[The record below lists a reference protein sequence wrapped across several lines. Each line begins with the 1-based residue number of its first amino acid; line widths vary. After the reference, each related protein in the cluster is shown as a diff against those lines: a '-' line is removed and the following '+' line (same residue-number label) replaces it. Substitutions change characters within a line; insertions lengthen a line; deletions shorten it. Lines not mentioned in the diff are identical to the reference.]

1 LELTNKFKTKALTGS
16 RVNFIFRNLAFW
28 AGFLHFVGMQIS
40 KKKQRPMLL
49 PVEVVTLTNGV
60 RLVMAPLPQV
70 ESVSLGIWAGVG
82 GRHETDKLSGIS
94 HFIEHLLFK
103 GTRHYSCR
111 AISQAIEG
119 RGGYLNA
126 FTQEENTCY
135 YARVAAGQTGRAFDV
150 LTDMVLRPKLSVTD
164 INRERTVIV
173 EEIQMYRDQPAQW
186 VEDLV
191 GALMWVGHPLGR
203 PIVGTPETLQG
214 LNRKTIASFH
224 HAAYSAH
231 NIVLS
236 ISGAIDRE
244 SIIRRATAEFELHRP
259 AAVPRF
265 PRVTGR
271 VAQRPIDVRV
281 RDIEQVHLALGVRVD
296 FGRSDRRR
304 FLFKLLNVI
313 LGENMSSRLFV
324 TLRER
329 EGLAYEIHSSCQLME
344 ETGSLDI
351 SAGLDQKRT
360 LRAVR
365 LILNE
370 MHRLRTDRVG
380 FREFRRAQ
388 EYTVGQIRLGLEST
402 SARML
407 WAGESLLNLGRVITP
422 EEVIEGIERATAEE
436 LRELAEEL
444 FNPRRLSL
452 ALVVPEKM
460 PTDPQSYLDAIAKL

>member
-1 LELTNKFKTKALTGS
+1 
-16 RVNFIFRNLAFW
+16 
-28 AGFLHFVGMQIS
+28 MQIS
-40 KKKQRPMLL
+40 KKKQRPVLL
-49 PVEVVTLTNGV
+49 SVEVVTLANGV
-60 RLVMAPLPQV
+60 RLVMTPLPQV

-82 GRHETDKLSGIS
+82 GRHESDQLSGIS

-150 LTDMVLRPKLSVTD
+150 LADMVRRPTLAVSD
-164 INRERTVIV
+164 IDRERAVIV

-186 VEDLV
+186 VDDLL
-191 GALMWVGHPLGR
+191 GELMWVGHPLGR
-203 PIVGTPETLQG
+203 PIVGTPETLHG
-214 LNRKTIASFH
+214 LNRRTIAAFH
-224 HAAYSAH
+224 QTAYSAR

-236 ISGAIDRE
+236 ISGAIDRDA
-244 SIIRRATAEFELHRP
+244 IIRRAVAEFESHRTAP
-259 AAVPRF
+259 VPRF
-265 PRVTGR
+265 QPVSGR
-271 VAQRPIDVRV
+271 VAQHPIDVRA
-281 RDIEQVHLALGVRVD
+281 RDIEQVHLALGIRVN
-296 FGRSDRRR
+296 FGRADRRR

-329 EGLAYEIHSSCQLME
+329 EGLAYEIHSSCQLMD

-360 LRAVR
+360 LRAVQ
-365 LILNE
+365 LIVREL
-370 MHRLRTDRVG
+370 HRLRTASVG
-380 FREFRRAQ
+380 LREFRRAQ

-407 WAGESLLNLGRVITP
+407 WAGESLLNLGRVIPP
-422 EEVIEGIERATAEE
+422 EEVIEGIERATAED

-460 PTDPQSYLDAIAKL
+460 PTDPQPYLEAIGHL

>member
-1 LELTNKFKTKALTGS
+1 
-16 RVNFIFRNLAFW
+16 
-28 AGFLHFVGMQIS
+28 MQIT
-40 KKKQRPMLL
+40 KKKHRPTLL
-49 PVEVVTLTNGV
+49 PVEVVTLANGV
-60 RLVMAPLPQV
+60 RLVMAPLPHV

-82 GRHETDKLSGIS
+82 GRYEAPAQSGIS

-103 GTRHYSCR
+103 GTRHFSCR

-135 YARVAAGQTGRAFDV
+135 YARVAAGQMGRAFDV
-150 LTDMVLRPKLSVTD
+150 LADMVRRPTLSVAD
-164 INRERTVIV
+164 INRERTVVV

-186 VEDLV
+186 VEDLL
-191 GALMWVGHPLGR
+191 GALMWVDHPLGR

-214 LNRKTIASFH
+214 FNRRTIAAFH
-224 HAAYSAH
+224 QSAYSAR
-231 NIVLS
+231 NMVLS

-244 SIIRRATAEFELHRP
+244 SILRRSIAEFEPHRP
-259 AAVPRF
+259 APVPRF

-271 VAQRPIDVRV
+271 VSQRPIDIRA
-281 RDIEQVHLALGVRVD
+281 RDIEQVHLALGIRVD

-329 EGLAYEIHSSCQLME
+329 EGLAYEIHSSCQLMD

-351 SAGLDQKRT
+351 CAGLDQKRT
-360 LRAVR
+360 LRAVQ
-365 LILNE
+365 LILRE
-370 MHRLRTDRVG
+370 MHSLRIDRVG
-380 FREFRRAQ
+380 SREFRRAQ

-407 WAGESLLNLGRVITP
+407 WAGESLLNLGRVISP
-422 EEVIEGIERATAEE
+422 EEVIDGIENATAEE
-436 LRELAEEL
+436 LRALAEEL
-444 FNPRRLSL
+444 FTPRRLSL

-460 PTDPQSYLDAIAKL
+460 PADHQPYLDAIAKL

>member
-1 LELTNKFKTKALTGS
+1 MLNPPEIRLQNYAEIPPSVKGD
-16 RVNFIFRNLAFW
+16 LAFF
-28 AGFLHFVGMQIS
+28 AGFRHFVGMQIS
-40 KKKQRPMLL
+40 KKKQRPGLL
-49 PVEVVTLTNGV
+49 PVEVVTLSNGV
-60 RLVMAPLPQV
+60 RLVMTPLPQV

-82 GRHETDKLSGIS
+82 GRHESDALSGIS

-150 LTDMVLRPKLSVTD
+150 LADMVRRPTLAVSD
-164 INRERTVIV
+164 IDRERAVIV

-186 VEDLV
+186 VDDLL
-191 GALMWVGHPLGR
+191 GELMWVGHPLGR

-214 LNRKTIASFH
+214 LNRRTIAAFH
-224 HAAYSAH
+224 QTAYSAR

-236 ISGAIDRE
+236 ISGAIDRDA
-244 SIIRRATAEFELHRP
+244 IIRRAVAEFEPHRTAP
-259 AAVPRF
+259 VPRF
-265 PRVTGR
+265 RPVTGR
-271 VAQRPIDVRV
+271 VAQHPIDVRA
-281 RDIEQVHLALGVRVD
+281 RDIEQVHLALGIRVN
-296 FGRSDRRR
+296 FGRADRRR

-329 EGLAYEIHSSCQLME
+329 EGLAYEIHSSCQLMD

-360 LRAVR
+360 LRAVQ
-365 LILNE
+365 LIVRE
-370 MHRLRTDRVG
+370 MHRLRTACVG

-407 WAGESLLNLGRVITP
+407 WAGESLLNLGRVIPP
-422 EEVIEGIERATAEE
+422 EEVIEGIERATAED

-460 PTDPQSYLDAIAKL
+460 PTDPQPYLEAIARL